1 MMDGTGPA
9 DPAPVVMLNPHGR
22 SPFLLLGDHAGIA
35 IPARLGTLGLGPA
48 DLARHIACDIGVRGL
63 GTALA
68 DRLDAVFLHQRY
80 SRLVV
85 DCNRD
90 PQAPDAVPDRADGTD
105 IPGNTGLG
113 ATERAAR
120 VAAVH
125 APYQDAIA
133 AEIARRGDPPILVS
147 LHSFT
152 PVMAGEVRRWDVG
165 ILHDGGEARFARA
178 MLAVLAARGDLVVGD
193 ASAHNRPRRAR
204 AALGR
209 VPEPE
214 AARRSVAPRGAR
226 RGTRA
231 CSTACALTTT
241 HAAVTISGMRL
252 EGSAQSDVP
261 ARARQQCIVPGNV
274 QNGKK
279 FLRDRGVW
287 R

>member
-68 DRLDAVFLHQRY
+68 DQLDAVFLHQRY

-193 ASAHNRPRRAR
+193 NEPYRMDSTDHTVPRHAYAARLAYAEIEVRQDHLADAAGQARWAGIIAAALR
-204 AALGR
+204 AAQGR
-209 VPEPE
+209 L
-214 AARRSVAPRGAR
+214 A
-226 RGTRA
+226 
-231 CSTACALTTT
+231 
-241 HAAVTISGMRL
+241 
-252 EGSAQSDVP
+252 
-261 ARARQQCIVPGNV
+261 
-274 QNGKK
+274 
-279 FLRDRGVW
+279 
-287 R
+287 